1 MPLDTRYEVTV
12 TFPENFPKKLSAK
25 TDLDNFY
32 SEDDI
37 WNVCMD
43 YVWMLLEENGME
55 IDYEPTK

>member
-12 TFPENFPKKLSAK
+12 TFPENFPKELSAK

-43 YVWMLLEENGME
+43 YVWMLLEENGMK
-55 IDYEPTK
+55 IQYEPTE